1 MVVKRSHTFAPI
13 AARYTPPS
21 RAGRAGCRTADGGI
35 VGNRALFTP
44 IILIAGQ
51 PPAIDSMI
59 HMASMVLLTMLGAP
73 AATQPPAKAAPID
86 FIGFSRNEAACAWR
100 LHVNSVSGGI
110 QDRYSLVHVVE
121 IKSHK
126 LIAVF
131 RDSATIQRFDA
142 HGKRIAAASH
152 VLAEAHPDWAR
163 AGSHALW
170 ERLRQHGGFGSVQ
183 VDFKSNLI
191 RVLPDEDD
199 KPLEFSAK
207 KKILNIT
214 TRPGAPL
221 GYQAVARLYQGT
233 PLVLGHY
240 RMDAPSDGAAHA
252 QLEVYHSHA
261 GHVIA
266 VVNRFATAASAAENQ
281 AAFFTTPYNNPIGS
295 TNIGSL
301 NMIETDSQS
310 VESLY
315 KEMRPQG
322 AHDYDVFVG
331 RWF

>member
-1 MVVKRSHTFAPI
+1 MIQMV
-13 AARYTPPS
+13 
-21 RAGRAGCRTADGGI
+21 
-35 VGNRALFTP
+35 
-44 IILIAGQ
+44 
-51 PPAIDSMI
+51 
-59 HMASMVLLTMLGAP
+59 SMVLLTMLGAAAP
-73 AATQPPAKAAPID
+73 AQTTTKPQPID
-86 FIGFSRNEAACAWR
+86 FIGFSRNEEACAWR
-100 LHVNSVSGGI
+100 LHVNSVSGGV

-126 LIAVF
+126 LVAVF
-131 RDSATIQRFDA
+131 RDSASIQRFDA
-142 HGKRIAAASH
+142 HGKRIAAASRT
-152 VLAEAHPDWAR
+152 LADAHPDWAR
-163 AGSHALW
+163 AGSRAMW

-191 RVLPDEDD
+191 RVLPDDDD
-199 KPLEFSAK
+199 KPLAFSAN

-214 TRPGAPL
+214 TLPGAPL
-221 GYQAVARLYQGT
+221 GYQAVARLYEGT

-240 RMDAPSDGAAHA
+240 RMNAPSDGAAQA

-266 VVNRFATAASAAENQ
+266 VVNRFATAANTAENQ

-315 KEMRPQG
+315 KEMHPQG

>member
-1 MVVKRSHTFAPI
+1 M
-13 AARYTPPS
+13 
-21 RAGRAGCRTADGGI
+21 
-35 VGNRALFTP
+35 
-44 IILIAGQ
+44 
-51 PPAIDSMI
+51 MM
-59 HMASMVLLTMLGAP
+59 HMASILLLTTLGAVTPSAVP
-73 AATQPPAKAAPID
+73 AHTSPID

-100 LHVNSVSGGI
+100 LHVSSTSGGF
-110 QDRYSLVHVVE
+110 QDRYTLVHVVE

-142 HGKRIAAASH
+142 HGKRIATPGR
-152 VLAEAHPDWAR
+152 VLADAHPDWAH
-163 AGSHALW
+163 AGPHAMW
-170 ERLRQHGGFGSVQ
+170 EHLRQRGGFSSVK

-191 RVLPDEDD
+191 RVLPDQDD
-199 KPLEFSAK
+199 KPLEFSADK
-207 KKILNIT
+207 KVLKIT
-214 TRPGAPL
+214 TRAGSPL
-221 GYQAVARLYQGT
+221 GYQAVARLYEGT
-233 PLVLGHY
+233 PMVLGHY
-240 RMDAPSDGAAHA
+240 RMDAPSAGAAQA

-266 VVNRFATAASAAENQ
+266 VLNRFATAAKSAENQ
-281 AAFFTTPYNNPIGS
+281 AAFFTTPYNNPIGT

-310 VESLY
+310 IETLY
-315 KEMRPQG
+315 KQMHPQG